1 MREMSGAELSLMIKR
16 LAPRKPVIVMLT
28 GVADVLDAKEK
39 PPGVDI
45 IIDKPVTLLALRE
58 ALSTV
63 K

>member
-1 MREMSGAELSLMIKR
+1 MRDAVLWTFTRAGVSRSF
-16 LAPRKPVIVMLT
+16 LAAAL
-28 GVADVLDAKEK
+28 VADRGCRSSGRQGK

>member
-1 MREMSGAELSLMIKR
+1 MIKR

-28 GVADVLDAKEK
+28 GVADVLDAKGK

-45 IIDKPVTLLALRE
+45 IIDRAVTLLALRE
-58 ALSTV
+58 ALSAV

>member
-1 MREMSGAELSLMIKR
+1 
-16 LAPRKPVIVMLT
+16 MLT
-28 GVADVLDAKEK
+28 GVADVLDGKEK

-58 ALSTV
+58 ALSIV